1 VLASTGTLQLQTATS
16 DLSAWNTAMLQA
28 SYTDGHVMLP
38 DSVAWPTLHSP
49 VLFVRDFYKP
59 FFDDVLNGLRR
70 NSSSISEK
78 GVAIAKVVVCGNPG
92 IGKSAFGMYAVFR
105 ALKDGRTV
113 VYASAKLL
121 PKNLLFKDGV
131 VYSVKDLDDLALV
144 LSDFNTV
151 LICDSLTPPVCNA
164 FTMMVTSPRK
174 ERWHEYDKEM
184 DCQMFFFP
192 VFSMAEMRACRDS
205 CFPWVD
211 DASLESRFS
220 RWGGIPRYVLAKLS
234 SVNQQKLENAVT
246 AITLDNILD
255 HAESLEMK
263 EEKDMSHRLLHIKV
277 AGELDDSLHPN
288 TADFYSK
295 VRSELASKY
304 VANLVYS
311 TAVRTKH
318 MRILDFLYGSS
329 GSSTFAVLRGQLFE
343 EEALARLSAG
353 GQFEVRRL
361 AANSAGSLDVL
372 DIAPSA
378 RTLFR
383 TLDGMD
389 DDSLRSLISTRLG
402 CEATPVLFEPESK
415 SLCAI
420 DAVLPGRLLA
430 NATVSTKHKAIV
442 LAGVQRPGLIR
453 VAELLQ
459 LEDEIPFYWLVPS
472 DVFDNLKVA
481 RPFSL
486 SGKALSAAGH
496 PVARRVV
503 QYALHVSLQQQ
514 SPVAAFKPRAH
525 HSGSR
530 AWLLQA
536 APRLLRLVRK

>member
-1 VLASTGTLQLQTATS
+1 MLASTGTLQLQTATS

-389 DDSLRSLISTRLG
+389 GDSLRSLISTRLG
-402 CEATPVLFEPESK
+402 CEATPVLFEPQSK

-420 DAVLPGRLLA
+420 DAILPGRLLA

>member
-1 VLASTGTLQLQTATS
+1 
-16 DLSAWNTAMLQA
+16 
-28 SYTDGHVMLP
+28 
-38 DSVAWPTLHSP
+38 
-49 VLFVRDFYKP
+49 
-59 FFDDVLNGLRR
+59 
-70 NSSSISEK
+70 
-78 GVAIAKVVVCGNPG
+78 
-92 IGKSAFGMYAVFR
+92 
-105 ALKDGRTV
+105 
-113 VYASAKLL
+113 
-121 PKNLLFKDGV
+121 
-131 VYSVKDLDDLALV
+131 
-144 LSDFNTV
+144 
-151 LICDSLTPPVCNA
+151 
-164 FTMMVTSPRK
+164 
-174 ERWHEYDKEM
+174 
-184 DCQMFFFP
+184 
-192 VFSMAEMRACRDS
+192 
-205 CFPWVD
+205 
-211 DASLESRFS
+211 
-220 RWGGIPRYVLAKLS
+220 
-234 SVNQQKLENAVT
+234 
-246 AITLDNILD
+246 
-255 HAESLEMK
+255 
-263 EEKDMSHRLLHIKV
+263 
-277 AGELDDSLHPN
+277 
-288 TADFYSK
+288 

-304 VANLVYS
+304 VANLVYN

-329 GSSTFAVLRGQLFE
+329 ASSTFAVLRGQLFE

-361 AANSAGSLDVL
+361 AAVANNADSLDVL
-372 DIAPSA
+372 DIVPSA
-378 RTLFR
+378 RTRFR

-389 DDSLRSLISTRLG
+389 GNSLRSQISARLG

-459 LEDEIPFYWLVPS
+459 LEDEISFYWLVPS
-472 DVFDNLKVA
+472 DVFDKLKVA

-514 SPVAAFKPRAH
+514 GPGAAFKPRAH

>member
-1 VLASTGTLQLQTATS
+1 VLASTGTLQLQAATS
-16 DLSAWNTAMLQA
+16 DLSAWNAAMLQA

-92 IGKSAFGMYAVFR
+92 IGKSAFGMYALFR
-105 ALKDGRTV
+105 ALKDGRAV
-113 VYASAKLL
+113 VYASAKQLQYYVFEGGHVFAIDSLKAVPHLL
-121 PKNLLFKDGV
+121 
-131 VYSVKDLDDLALV
+131 SM
-144 LSDFNTV
+144 SDTV
-151 LICDSLTPPVCNA
+151 LICDSLTPPLCNA

-211 DASLESRFS
+211 DAGLESRFS

-288 TADFYSK
+288 AADFYSK

-304 VANLVYS
+304 VAKLVYS

-353 GQFEVRRL
+353 GQFEVCRL
-361 AANSAGSLDVL
+361 AAVANNADSLDVL

-389 DDSLRSLISTRLG
+389 GDSLRSLISTRLG

-430 NATVSTKHKAIV
+430 NATVSTKHKAIA

-472 DVFDNLKVA
+472 DIFDKLKVA

-486 SGKALSAAGH
+486 SGKAISAAGH

-514 SPVAAFKPRAH
+514 SPGNFKPRAY